1 VSCRGTSR
9 PSSRRT
15 TALRHLILAQHLS
28 GPWHTSSAVAEG
40 VGFSGPDEARG
51 SLQPV
56 SAVCVGRPRF
66 QRPRTT
72 LEPLWLEQPKLSTRD
87 RTQRRSRVCWRAPQA
102 RPWGAR
108 ALLRAGRRGDE
119 ASGEDSML
127 TPETRGRQRRLFS
140 GDSWRCLATTFERW
154 QHRRRRCDTDRCGET
169 ARITQETE

>member
-1 VSCRGTSR
+1 MQRYFAAVLTSNHRSSTPDPGATSLGSMAYLQCCGRGCWFQWAGRS
-9 PSSRRT
+9 
-15 TALRHLILAQHLS
+15 
-28 GPWHTSSAVAEG
+28 E
-40 VGFSGPDEARG
+40 G

-127 TPETRGRQRRLFS
+127 TPEKRGRQRRLFS

-154 QHRRRRCDTDRCGET
+154 QHRRRRCDTDRCGE
-169 ARITQETE
+169 ALRITQDTE